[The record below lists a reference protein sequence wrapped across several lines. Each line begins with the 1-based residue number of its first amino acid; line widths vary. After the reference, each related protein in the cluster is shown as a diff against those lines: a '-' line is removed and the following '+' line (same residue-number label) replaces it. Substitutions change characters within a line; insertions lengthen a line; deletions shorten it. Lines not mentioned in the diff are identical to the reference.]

1 MAQVGA
7 LTEIKSV
14 GRFVVLSVHSF
25 SLVDTHAHLTD
36 KAFAEDLT
44 QVLGR
49 LREQSVSRV
58 INVGYNLTS
67 SLRVVAMAEQHQ
79 DLFAAVG
86 IHPHDAP
93 QALGI
98 EMQGVEELLHH
109 DRVVALGEIGLDYYW
124 NTWPRDTQIEAFRA
138 QIQLAKANELPF
150 IVHDRDAHGDIL
162 SVLKSNAP
170 YPAGFV
176 MHCFSRSA
184 EFAEEC
190 IRLGGYIS
198 LAGPVTFKNAV
209 KAVRVAQAVPLERLL
224 IETDCPYLAPH
235 PWRGKRNEPSYLR
248 VIAERIAEV
257 RGNSLQEVSE
267 QTSANAQQIF
277 RFGGHDNGQ

>member
-1 MAQVGA
+1 MAQVEVF
-7 LTEIKSV
+7 TEIKSV
-14 GRFVVLSVHSF
+14 RRFVVLSIHMF

-44 QVLGR
+44 PVLGR
-49 LREQSVSRV
+49 SREQGVSRV

-67 SLRVVAMAEQHQ
+67 SLRVVAMTEQHQ

-93 QALGI
+93 QALGT
-98 EMQGVEELLHH
+98 EMQGVEELLQH

-138 QIQLAKANELPF
+138 QIQLAKAREIPF

-162 SVLKSNAP
+162 SVLKTNAP

-176 MHCFSRSA
+176 MHCFSGSA
-184 EFAEEC
+184 EFADEC

-257 RGNSLQEVSE
+257 RGDSLQIIAEY
-267 QTSANAQQIF
+267 TSANAQQVF
-277 RFGGHDNGQ
+277 RFGGRDNGQ